1 MYRPNINDQYKQTAL
16 GIQDYLTVDASSV
29 STVVVGSRLVG
40 QLLPNG
46 TYSCFVSLAGLQNKL
61 TALLKA
67 TFGSGTVTTSGGSLM
82 LDGVTVITAA
92 GGVGGMA
99 TTVRQT
105 VAFTAIAGEQLGVI
119 TIVVAGGA
127 GATFTEGEVYGN

>member
-1 MYRPNINDQYKQTAL
+1 MLRPNLPDQYRQTAL
-16 GIQDYLTVDASSV
+16 GFQDYLTVDQSSV
-29 STVVVGSRLVG
+29 SSVVIGSRLVG

-46 TYSCFVSLAGLQNKL
+46 TYACIVPMMGLQNKL

-67 TFGSGTVTTSGGSLM
+67 TFGTGTVTTSGGSLM

-92 GGVGGMA
+92 GGVGAMA

-105 VAFTAIAGEQLGVI
+105 ISMTLIAGEQYGII

-127 GATFTEGEVYGN
+127 GATFTEGEAYGN